1 MKKVLTV
8 IIAGA
13 LAASICAVTAGCGG
27 NSSSNKAAT
36 TVPSTSPSTSSA
48 AATAAADGNQTQQDR
63 QQGVDNQNQG
73 SQSAE
78 SYSQSSAGQEAQNN
92 ENQNN
97 ANQDSAA
104 GTPGISAEE
113 ASKTALSQQSSAFR
127 VASCTQG
134 TDESGSSV
142 WVVRLTADAGGAD
155 YVYYVKSGS
164 CVLAYV
170 DNSNRAVPERGDDS
184 DTAGDNTVAPYEE

>member
-1 MKKVLTV
+1 MKKIITV

-13 LAASICAVTAGCGG
+13 LAASLCAVMAGCGG

-36 TVPSTSPSTSSA
+36 TVPTTAASTTQ
-48 AATAAADGNQTQQDR
+48 AATAAAADGNQTQQD
-63 QQGVDNQNQG
+63 QQVGDGQ
-73 SQSAE
+73 A
-78 SYSQSSAGQEAQNN
+78 QSSQNN
-92 ENQNN
+92 ENSAQSSAAQNSQNGENQDN
-97 ANQDSAA
+97 ANQDNVA
-104 GTPGISAEE
+104 GSPGISSEE
-113 ASKTALSQQSSAFR
+113 ASQTALNQQSKAFR
-127 VASCTQG
+127 VASCTLG

-142 WVVRLTADAGGAD
+142 WIVKLTADAGGAD

-184 DTAGDNTVAPYEE
+184 DNAEDNTVASYAE